1 MDTPFKEVN
10 MKKTILTAIL
20 TATAALGFSETTV
33 AKSLSDLSLDRAAPR
48 NVEMNTQKPG
58 FAYFRFAAAES
69 TPTSSVQI
77 VPGVGVGYRMMVQ
90 NGAVDLSAN
99 YSSAKGWKGES
110 SSFFW
115 TLPKASYIHYLS
127 ANSNQSAYGG
137 VGLAWGALK
146 TKDNREFEGV
156 VPSATVGVEFFRKS
170 PFRTFA
176 ELNVSQPAIART
188 VSDTFPGPIAE
199 FSIGAGF

>member
-1 MDTPFKEVN
+1 
-10 MKKTILTAIL
+10 MKKTITTAIL
-20 TATAALGFSETTV
+20 TAAAVLGFAEPTAV
-33 AKSLSDLSLDRAAPR
+33 KPLSDLTLDRQATR
-48 NVEMNTQKPG
+48 NVEMNAQKPG

-69 TPTSSVQI
+69 TPATTVQV
-77 VPGVGVGYRMMVQ
+77 VPGLGVGYRMMVS

-115 TLPKASYIHYLS
+115 TLPKASYIHYL
-127 ANSNQSAYGG
+127 NPTGNQSAYGG
-137 VGLAWGALK
+137 IGLAWGGLK

-170 PFRTFA
+170 AFRTFA

-188 VSDTFPGPIAE
+188 VSDTFPGPMAE